1 MSFSIDFYAAISKHY
16 REIFPLNPMQSSF
29 VKGSFSTHSEKALLD
44 VGCGKGDLVLDL
56 STSFGLLTGIDLD
69 SFMLEDARVA
79 APDNTRFMR
88 LDMMNLIKQ
97 FEKGAFDGLLCFGN
111 TLVHLPN
118 RLSISEFLQQA
129 GIVLKG
135 KGKLL
140 LQIINYD
147 RILDQ
152 DVRSLPTIET
162 ENCSFVRNYRYDNKA
177 HLVDFETRLSIKA
190 SGESIL
196 NKIQLYPLLKTELH
210 SMLLDAGF
218 SSISYFGNFKRDP
231 LEKNSIPMVVEACI

>member
-1 MSFSIDFYAAISKHY
+1 MDFYQAISKHY
-16 REIFPLNPMQSSF
+16 REIFPLNPMQSNF
-29 VKGSFSTHSEKALLD
+29 VKGSFSSLREKTLLD

-56 STSFGLLTGIDLD
+56 STSIGLLTGIDLD
-69 SFMLEDARVA
+69 SSMLEDARA
-79 APDNTRFMR
+79 AASGNTTFMR
-88 LDMMNLIKQ
+88 LDMMKLRKQ
-97 FEKGAFDGLLCFGN
+97 FGEGSFDGLLCFGN

-118 RLSISEFLQQA
+118 QLSISDFLQQA
-129 GIVLKG
+129 RIVLKG
-135 KGKLL
+135 EGKLL

-162 ENCSFVRNYRYDNKA
+162 ENCSFVRNYLYDSKA
-177 HLVDFETRLSIKA
+177 HLVDFETRLIIKA

-196 NKIQLYPLLKTELH
+196 NNIRLYPLRKAELH

-218 SSISYFGNFKRDP
+218 SSISYFGNFRRDP
-231 LEKNSIPMVVEACI
+231 LERNSIPLVVEACI

>member
-1 MSFSIDFYAAISKHY
+1 MDFYQAISKHY
-16 REIFPLNPMQSSF
+16 REIFPLNPMQAGF
-29 VKGSFSTHSEKALLD
+29 VKGSFSTHRKKTLLD

-56 STSFGLLTGIDLD
+56 ATSFDLVTGIDLD
-69 SFMLEDARVA
+69 SSMLEDARA
-79 APDNTRFMR
+79 AALDNSSFMR
-88 LDMMNLIKQ
+88 LDMMNLRKQ
-97 FEKGAFDGLLCFGN
+97 FGEGSFDGLLCFGN
-111 TLVHLPN
+111 TLVHLPD
-118 RLSISEFLQQA
+118 RLSISEFLLQA

-162 ENCSFVRNYRYDNKA
+162 ENCSFVRNYHYDSKA
-177 HLVDFETRLSIKA
+177 HLVDFETSLRIKA
-190 SGESIL
+190 SGESIQ
-196 NKIQLYPLLKTELH
+196 NKIRLYPLRKTELH

-231 LEKNSIPMVVEACI
+231 LERNSVPMVIEACI